1 MKKVLS
7 IVLSIA
13 MVVCLAPTMAFA
25 ATTSAAQ
32 ADAAYSDTE
41 GKACEGAV
49 NVLSALGV
57 VDGFTDGT
65 YKPEQTVTRAQMAK
79 LIVAALGVSEYA
91 TAKNSSYTDMGSA
104 QWAIPVV
111 EYATNLGIING
122 VGNGKFAPNK
132 TVTYEQVATM
142 ICRALG
148 YTTAS
153 KEMNGTYPAVF
164 VQKARALGILDDVQG
179 YSIGTGANRG
189 DCAIMLYNALELAQV
204 YADADGVTQPK
215 NGTDN
220 GKFQG
225 KDGTGYLTMMGTLNK
240 GGYSTYDI
248 VDEKDA
254 EDSLTPI
261 KTYIGAAAKLVYN
274 KEGKVLSVSDI
285 KTTFLTG
292 DYDKDGKFDVDG
304 TKYTIAN
311 KPYSVFTNAGAKN
324 ATDEVTSFAETSR
337 ENPGVTTFVN
347 NAEGTAKIFTDAD
360 DGDTFTIACKI
371 SGKTITDIF
380 SIASWSENDAKQI
393 SASQLKKITSDKS
406 LLSYDF
412 PLDDDTNVDE
422 SAFILSGVSK
432 LSDIKE
438 DNIVAVYADNADTKK
453 GTITKVEVGTKVV
466 TGKCTKVKT
475 NSDPSKVEYT
485 VDGNV
490 YKFSKLKGSDIQSA
504 TKATEFGV
512 GDDVTLYLD
521 YDGKI
526 YKAEATETNYS
537 YGVILTAAKT
547 DGFDADYKTKLFTSN
562 GESTVYT
569 FKNKSDG
576 ETAADIGV
584 GTLVQYKLNSKN
596 EITKINAPVADNK
609 TTKTKYK
616 NGVIGGK
623 TVASNIAVFEYKGAN
638 NEEDKAKK
646 DNYSVLAAKD
656 LTDDSATEAT
666 YFVNSKSDMTAI
678 LVSSDSTASNDI
690 YGVINSIYDTQN
702 SSEDDVYQY
711 VGLANGAEFDAI
723 TKDKIG
729 TYAADTKALM
739 YITKTGDEIKS
750 VEAVTPNYKEEISDD
765 KKLVSGKNVVVYG
778 KDGVVGDAEFAG
790 MVAYKVEKADSDK
803 VKIKNVESKTTD
815 DKLAY
820 QVIKDAKVYV
830 ANLKSNKKF
839 DKWTIGSTA
848 DISINGY
855 VVLVQ
860 TDKDSNNWDTVLY
873 ISDKDAE
880 DCVEAGLF
888 SSDLTAAKARVAA
901 AKASVRTVDEVT
913 KTAGDV
919 SATAAAIDSAVKAA
933 VKTTT
938 GVTVT
943 TDAAKVYTA
952 DKAGTYPV
960 TITITDKTTIS
971 VSDTVKVDV
980 VVK

>member
-204 YADADGVTQPK
+204 YADNDGVTQPK

-254 EDSLTPI
+254 DGSLTPI

-324 ATDEVTSFAETSR
+324 ATDVVTSSANTA
-337 ENPGVTTFVN
+337 VAHFVN
-347 NAEGTAKIFTDAD
+347 NAADGTKVFTDND
-360 DGDTFTIACKI
+360 DSDTFTIACKV

-380 SIASWSENDAKQI
+380 SISEWSENDAKQI

-475 NSDPSKVEYT
+475 NSDASKVEYT

-490 YKFSKLKGSDIQSA
+490 YKFSKLKGSDIQS
-504 TKATEFGV
+504 TKKNTEFGV

-526 YKAEATETNYS
+526 YTQEATETNYS
-537 YGVILTAAKT
+537 YGVVLTKAAK
-547 DGFDADYKTKLFTSN
+547 DGTFDGGYKIKLFTSN
-562 GESTVYT
+562 GESTVYS
-569 FKNKSDG
+569 FKEDADG
-576 ETAADIGV
+576 AKATMNV

-596 EITKINAPVADNK
+596 EITEINAPTAGNT

-623 TVASNIAVFEYKGAN
+623 TVASNIAVFEYKGADN
-638 NEEDKAKK
+638 DTAKAKK

-656 LTDDSATEAT
+656 LTDDSTTAAV
-666 YFVNSKSDMTAI
+666 YFENSKSDMTAI
-678 LVSSDSTASNDI
+678 LVTSDATASNDI
-690 YGVINSIYDTQN
+690 YGVINSIYNTQN

-711 VGLANGAEFDAI
+711 VGLANGADLDAM
-723 TKDKIG
+723 TKDQAKN
-729 TYAADTKALM
+729 TYENSKYKLV
-739 YITKTGDEIKS
+739 YISKTGDEIRS
-750 VEAVTPNYKEEISDD
+750 VEAVSPTYKNEVSDSKND
-765 KKLVSGKNVVVYG
+765 VSGKKVVVYG
-778 KDGVVGDAEFAG
+778 TNTGDATFANLK
-790 MVAYKVEKADSDK
+790 AYQVEKADSEK
-803 VKIKNVESKTTD
+803 VKVNG
-815 DKLAY
+815 AY

-830 ANLKSNKKF
+830 ANLKSNNKF
-839 DKWTIGSTA
+839 DKWTIGSTS

-855 VVLVQ
+855 VVLIQ

-880 DCVEAGLF
+880 DCVESALF
-888 SSDLTAAKARVAA
+888 SSDLTAAKARVAT
-901 AKASVRTVDEVT
+901 AKASVKSSVADVTKAATVD
-913 KTAGDV
+913 
-919 SATAAAIDSAVKAA
+919 ATATAIDTAVKAA
-933 VKTTT
+933 VETKT

-952 DKAGTYPV
+952 DEAGTYTV
-960 TITITDKTTIS
+960 TITITDDTVNS
-971 VSDTVKVDV
+971 VSDTVEVKVT
-980 VVK
+980 VKAAQ

>member
-41 GKACEGAV
+41 GTACEGAV

-65 YKPEQTVTRAQMAK
+65 YKPEQIVTRAQMAK

-122 VGNGKFAPNK
+122 VGNSKFAPNK
-132 TVTYEQVATM
+132 PVTYEQVATM
-142 ICRALG
+142 LCRALG

-164 VQKARALGILDDVQG
+164 VQKARALGILDDIQG

-225 KDGTGYLTMMGTLNK
+225 KSGTGYLTMMGTLNK

-254 EDSLTPI
+254 DGSLTPI

-311 KPYSVFTNAGAKN
+311 KPYSVFTNAGQKN
-324 ATDEVTSFAETSR
+324 ASDA
-337 ENPGVTTFVN
+337 VTTKADTKVTAFVN
-347 NAEGTAKIFTDAD
+347 NAEAGSKVFTDKD
-360 DGDTFTIACKI
+360 DSNTFTIACKV

-475 NSDPSKVEYT
+475 NETPSKVEYT

-490 YKFSKLKGSDIQSA
+490 YKFSKLKGSDIESA
-504 TKATEFGV
+504 KANSTEFKV

-521 YDGKI
+521 YAGKI
-526 YKAEATETNYS
+526 YTQEATETNYS
-537 YGVILTAAKT
+537 YGVVLTKAGK
-547 DGFDADYKTKLFTSN
+547 DGTFDGGYKIKLFTAN
-562 GESTVYT
+562 GESTIYS
-569 FKNKSDG
+569 FKDDPKNLASEKSDENYTKIPAG
-576 ETAADIGV
+576 N
-584 GTLVQYKLNSKN
+584 LVQYKLNSKN
-596 EITKINAPVADNK
+596 EITEINTTDK
-609 TTKTKYK
+609 TTKKTEYK

-623 TVASNIAVFEYKGAN
+623 TAASNIAIFEFKGGD
-638 NEEDKAKK
+638 ETKK
-646 DNYSVLAAKD
+646 DNYSVLSVKD
-656 LTDDSATEAT
+656 LTDNSTADAY
-666 YFVNSKSDMTAI
+666 YFENSKSDMTAI
-678 LVSSDSTASNDI
+678 LVHSDATASNDI
-690 YGVINSIYDTQN
+690 YGVINSIYNTQN

-711 VGLANGAEFDAI
+711 VGLANGAEFDAM
-723 TKDKIG
+723 TKDQKAD
-729 TYAADTKALM
+729 TYANNKFALM

-750 VEAVTPNYKEEISDD
+750 VKAVTPNYKEEVSDD
-765 KKLVSGKNVVVYG
+765 KTDVNGSKVVVYG
-778 KDGVVGDAEFAG
+778 NSKNDATFAG
-790 MVAYKVEKADSDK
+790 MKAYQVEKADSEK
-803 VKIKNVESKTTD
+803 VKID
-815 DKLAY
+815 GAY

-880 DCVEAGLF
+880 DCVEANLF
-888 SSDLTAAKARVAA
+888 KTVAAEQAEQAVKDAKTRVAA
-901 AKASVRTVDEVT
+901 VKKAIDDAKATIGEITKQDTLDATKKEVEKKIT
-913 KTAGDV
+913 
-919 SATAAAIDSAVKAA
+919 TAAGAPNDVTLTIDSS
-933 VKTTT
+933 
-938 GVTVT
+938 
-943 TDAAKVYTA
+943 KVENKA
-952 DKAGTYPV
+952 DKYTV
-960 TITITDKTTIS
+960 KVTITDKKVTS
-971 VSDTVKVDV
+971 VSVVTEVEVTIADKVN
-980 VVK
+980 

>member
-65 YKPEQTVTRAQMAK
+65 YKPEQIVTRAQMAK

-122 VGNGKFAPNK
+122 VGNSKFAPNK
-132 TVTYEQVATM
+132 PVTYEQVATM
-142 ICRALG
+142 LCRALG

-164 VQKARALGILDDVQG
+164 VQKARALGILDDIQG

-225 KDGTGYLTMMGTLNK
+225 KSGTGYLTMMGTLNK

-254 EDSLTPI
+254 DGSLTPI

-311 KPYSVFTNAGAKN
+311 KPYSVFTNAGQKN
-324 ATDEVTSFAETSR
+324 ASDA
-337 ENPGVTTFVN
+337 VTTKADTKVTAFVN
-347 NAEGTAKIFTDAD
+347 NAEAGSKVFTDKD
-360 DGDTFTIACKI
+360 DSNTFTIACKV

-475 NSDPSKVEYT
+475 NETPSKVEYT

-490 YKFSKLKGSDIQSA
+490 YKFSKLKGSDIESA
-504 TKATEFGV
+504 KANSTEFKV

-521 YDGKI
+521 YAGKI
-526 YKAEATETNYS
+526 YTQEATETNYS
-537 YGVILTAAKT
+537 YGVILTAAKP
-547 DGFDADYKTKLFTSN
+547 DGFDSDYKTKLFTSN
-562 GESTVYT
+562 GESTIYT

-576 ETAADIGV
+576 ETAARIGT

-596 EITKINAPVADNK
+596 EITEINTTDK
-609 TTKTKYK
+609 TTKKTEYK

-623 TVASNIAVFEYKGAN
+623 TAASNIAIFEFKGGDN
-638 NEEDKAKK
+638 TKK
-646 DNYSVLAAKD
+646 DNYSVLSVKD
-656 LTDDSATEAT
+656 LTDNSAEDAY
-666 YFVNSKSDMTAI
+666 YFENSKSDMTAI
-678 LVSSDSTASNDI
+678 LVRSDATASNDI
-690 YGVINSIYDTQN
+690 YGVINSIYNTQN

-711 VGLANGAEFDAI
+711 VGIANGAEFDAM
-723 TKDKIG
+723 TKDQKAN
-729 TYAADTKALM
+729 TYANNKLALM

-750 VEAVTPNYKEEISDD
+750 VETVNGKAMPEISDD
-765 KKLVSGKNVVVYG
+765 NKLVSGKNVVVYG
-778 KDGVVGDAEFAG
+778 KDGVAGDAEFAG

-803 VKIKNVESKTTD
+803 VKIKNVESKTND

-880 DCVEAGLF
+880 DCVEADLF
-888 SSDLTAAKARVAA
+888 ETVATQAVNAAKARVAA
-901 AKASVRTVDEVT
+901 AKASVGTVAEVT

-919 SATAAAIDSAVKAA
+919 SATVTAIDNAVKAA
-933 VKTTT
+933 VKITT
-938 GVTVT
+938 GVTVKT
-943 TDAAKVYTA
+943 NAAEVYTA

-960 TITITDKTTIS
+960 TITITDGTTTS

>member
-254 EDSLTPI
+254 DGSLTPI

-292 DYDKDGKFDVDG
+292 DYDKDGKFDADG

-324 ATDEVTSFAETSR
+324 ATDVVTSSANTA
-337 ENPGVTTFVN
+337 VAHFVN
-347 NAEGTAKIFTDAD
+347 NAADGTKVFTDND
-360 DGDTFTIACKI
+360 DSDTFTIACKV

-380 SIASWSENDAKQI
+380 SISEWSENDAKQI

-490 YKFSKLKGSDIQSA
+490 YKFSKLKGSDIQST
-504 TKATEFGV
+504 TKNTEFGV

-526 YKAEATETNYS
+526 YTAEATETNYS
-537 YGVILTAAKT
+537 YGVILTAAKP
-547 DGFDADYKTKLFTSN
+547 DGFDSDYKTKLFTSN
-562 GESTVYT
+562 GESTIYT

-576 ETAADIGV
+576 ETAARIGT

-596 EITKINAPVADNK
+596 EITEINTTNKK
-609 TTKTKYK
+609 TTKTEYK

-623 TVASNIAVFEYKGAN
+623 TAASNIAIFEFKGGDN
-638 NEEDKAKK
+638 TKK
-646 DNYSVLAAKD
+646 DNYSVLSVKD
-656 LTDDSATEAT
+656 LTDNSAENAY
-666 YFVNSKSDMTAI
+666 YFENSKSDMTAI
-678 LVSSDSTASNDI
+678 LVRSDATASNDI
-690 YGVINSIYDTQN
+690 YGVINSIYNTQN

-711 VGLANGAEFDAI
+711 VGIANGAEFDAM
-723 TKDKIG
+723 TKDQKAN
-729 TYAADTKALM
+729 TYANNKLALM

-750 VEAVTPNYKEEISDD
+750 VEAVTPNYKEEVSDSKTD
-765 KKLVSGKNVVVYG
+765 VNGSKVVVYG
-778 KDGVVGDAEFAG
+778 NSKNDATFAG
-790 MVAYKVEKADSDK
+790 MKAYQVEKADSEK
-803 VKIKNVESKTTD
+803 VKID
-815 DKLAY
+815 GAY

-888 SSDLTAAKARVAA
+888 SSDLTAAKARVAT
-901 AKASVRTVDEVT
+901 AKASVVKSVDYVT
-913 KTAGDV
+913 KAATV
-919 SATAAAIDSAVKAA
+919 EATATAIDTAVKAA
-933 VKTTT
+933 VETKT

-952 DKAGTYPV
+952 DEAGTYTV
-960 TITITDKTTIS
+960 TITITDDTVNS
-971 VSDTVKVDV
+971 VSDTVEVKVT
-980 VVK
+980 VKAAQ

>member
-65 YKPEQTVTRAQMAK
+65 YKPEQIVTRAQMAK

-122 VGNGKFAPNK
+122 VGNSKFAPNK
-132 TVTYEQVATM
+132 PVTYEQVATM
-142 ICRALG
+142 LCRALG

-164 VQKARALGILDDVQG
+164 VQKARALGILDDIQG

-225 KDGTGYLTMMGTLNK
+225 KSGTGYLTMMGTLNK

-254 EDSLTPI
+254 DGSLTPI

-292 DYDKDGKFDVDG
+292 DYDKEGKFDVNG

-311 KPYSVFTNAGAKN
+311 KPYSVFTNAGQKN
-324 ATDEVTSFAETSR
+324 ASDA
-337 ENPGVTTFVN
+337 VTTKADTKVTAFVN
-347 NAEGTAKIFTDAD
+347 NAEVGSKVFTDKD
-360 DGDTFTIACKI
+360 DSNTFTIACKV

-475 NSDPSKVEYT
+475 NETPSKVEYT

-490 YKFSKLKGSDIQSA
+490 YKFSKLKGSDIESA
-504 TKATEFGV
+504 KANSTEFKV

-521 YDGKI
+521 YAGKI
-526 YKAEATETNYS
+526 YTQEATETNYS
-537 YGVILTAAKT
+537 YGVVLTKADK
-547 DGFDADYKTKLFTSN
+547 DGTFDGGYKIKLFTAN
-562 GESTVYT
+562 GESTVYS
-569 FKNKSDG
+569 FKEDADG
-576 ETAADIGV
+576 EKATMNV

-596 EITKINAPVADNK
+596 EITEINAPAAGNT

-623 TVASNIAVFEYKGAN
+623 TVASNIAVFEYKGADN
-638 NEEDKAKK
+638 ATAKAKK

-656 LTDDSATEAT
+656 LTDDSTTAAV
-666 YFVNSKSDMTAI
+666 YFENSKSDMTAI
-678 LVSSDSTASNDI
+678 LVTSDATASNDI
-690 YGVINSIYDTQN
+690 YGVINSIYNTQN

-711 VGLANGAEFDAI
+711 VGLANGADLDAM
-723 TKDKIG
+723 TKDQAKN
-729 TYAADTKALM
+729 TYENSKYKLV
-739 YITKTGDEIKS
+739 YISKTGDEIRS
-750 VEAVTPNYKEEISDD
+750 VEAVTPTYKTEVSDLKTD
-765 KKLVSGKNVVVYG
+765 VSGKKVVAYG
-778 KDGVVGDAEFAG
+778 TAKNGGDAVFAD
-790 MVAYKVEKADSDK
+790 MAAYQVEKADSEK
-803 VKIKNVESKTTD
+803 VKVNG
-815 DKLAY
+815 AY

-880 DCVEAGLF
+880 DCVEADLF
-888 SSDLTAAKARVAA
+888 ETAATQAVNAATARVAA
-901 AKASVRTVDEVT
+901 AKASVGTVADVT

-919 SATAAAIDSAVKAA
+919 SATVTAIDNAVKAA
-933 VKTTT
+933 VKITT
-938 GVTVT
+938 GVTVKT
-943 TDAAKVYTA
+943 NAAEVYTA
-952 DKAGTYPV
+952 DKAGTYPI
-960 TITITDKTTIS
+960 TITITDGTTTS

>member
-65 YKPEQTVTRAQMAK
+65 YKPEQIVTRAQMAK

-122 VGNGKFAPNK
+122 VGNSKFAPNK
-132 TVTYEQVATM
+132 PVTYEQVATM
-142 ICRALG
+142 LCRALG

-164 VQKARALGILDDVQG
+164 VQKARALGILDDIQG

-225 KDGTGYLTMMGTLNK
+225 KSGTGYLTMMGTLNK

-254 EDSLTPI
+254 DGSLTPI

-311 KPYSVFTNAGAKN
+311 KPYSVFTNAGQKN
-324 ATDEVTSFAETSR
+324 ASDA
-337 ENPGVTTFVN
+337 VTTKADTKVTAFVN
-347 NAEGTAKIFTDAD
+347 NAEAGSKVFTDKD
-360 DGDTFTIACKI
+360 DSNTFTIACKV

-475 NSDPSKVEYT
+475 NETPSKVEYT

-490 YKFSKLKGSDIQSA
+490 YKFSKLKGSDIESA
-504 TKATEFGV
+504 KANSTEFKV

-521 YDGKI
+521 YAGKI
-526 YKAEATETNYS
+526 YTQEATETNYS
-537 YGVILTAAKT
+537 YGVVLTKAAK
-547 DGFDADYKTKLFTSN
+547 DGTFDGGYKIKLFTSN
-562 GESTVYT
+562 GESTVYS
-569 FKNKSDG
+569 FKEDADG
-576 ETAADIGV
+576 AKATMNV

-596 EITKINAPVADNK
+596 EITEINAPTAGNT

-623 TVASNIAVFEYKGAN
+623 TVASNIAVFEYKGADN
-638 NEEDKAKK
+638 DTAKAKK

-656 LTDDSATEAT
+656 LTDDSTTAAV
-666 YFVNSKSDMTAI
+666 YFENSKSDMTAI
-678 LVSSDSTASNDI
+678 LVTSDATASNDI
-690 YGVINSIYDTQN
+690 YGVINSIYNTQN

-723 TKDKIG
+723 TKDKTG

-750 VEAVTPNYKEEISDD
+750 VEAVKGKAMPEISDD

-778 KDGVVGDAEFAG
+778 KDGVVGDAQFAG

-803 VKIKNVESKTTD
+803 VKIKNVESKTND

-888 SSDLTAAKARVAA
+888 NSDLTAAKARVATVKKAIDDYQFGKLEKKAGLESIVNTINSNINTA
-901 AKASVRTVDEVT
+901 AKNTDDVT
-913 KTAGDV
+913 LNVNTDN
-919 SATAAAIDSAVKAA
+919 VKAE
-933 VKTTT
+933 V
-938 GVTVT
+938 
-943 TDAAKVYTA
+943 
-952 DKAGTYPV
+952 GTYKV
-960 TITITDKTTIS
+960 TITITDKKVIS
-971 VSDTVKVDV
+971 VSAETTVDIEVEEV
-980 VVK
+980 N

>member
-13 MVVCLAPTMAFA
+13 MVVCLMPTMAFA

-204 YADADGVTQPK
+204 YADNDGVTQPK

-324 ATDEVTSFAETSR
+324 ATDV
-337 ENPGVTTFVN
+337 VTTSANTKVAHFVN
-347 NAEGTAKIFTDAD
+347 NAADGTKVFTDND
-360 DGDTFTIACKI
+360 DDDTFTIACKV

-380 SIASWSENDAKQI
+380 SISEWSENDAKQI

-490 YKFSKLKGSDIQSA
+490 YKFSKLKGSDIANAENDS
-504 TKATEFGV
+504 KEFNV

-526 YKAEATETNYS
+526 YTQEATETNYS
-537 YGVILTAAKT
+537 YGVVLTKA
-547 DGFDADYKTKLFTSN
+547 DADGTFDPDYKIKLFTAN
-562 GESTVYT
+562 GESTIYS
-569 FKNKSDG
+569 FKDDADG
-576 ETAADIGV
+576 QKASADADMVAGK
-584 GTLVQYKLNSKN
+584 LVQYKLNSKN
-596 EITKINAPVADNK
+596 EITEINATKK
-609 TTKTKYK
+609 TTQKTEYK

-623 TVASNIAVFEYKGAN
+623 TAASNIAVFEYKGDAT
-638 NEEDKAKK
+638 DAAKAKK

-656 LTDDSATEAT
+656 LTDNSSSDAY
-666 YFVNSKSDMTAI
+666 YFENSKSDMTAI
-678 LVSSDSTASNDI
+678 LVTSDATASNDI
-690 YGVINSIYDTQN
+690 YGVINSIYNTQN

-711 VGLANGAEFDAI
+711 VGLANGAELDAM
-723 TKDKIG
+723 TKDQAKN
-729 TYAADTKALM
+729 TYENSKYKLV
-739 YITKTGDEIKS
+739 YISKTGDEIRS
-750 VEAVTPNYKEEISDD
+750 VKAVTPNYKSEVSDSKIDVNAD
-765 KKLVSGKNVVVYG
+765 KVVAYGTAKN
-778 KDGVVGDAEFAG
+778 DGDAVFAD
-790 MVAYKVEKADSDK
+790 MAAYQVEKADSEK
-803 VKIKNVESKTTD
+803 VKIDGS
-815 DKLAY
+815 Y

-830 ANLKSNKKF
+830 ANLKSNNKF
-839 DKWTIGSTA
+839 DKWTIGSTS
-848 DISINGY
+848 DIGINGY
-855 VVLVQ
+855 VVLIQ

-880 DCVEAGLF
+880 DCVESDLF
-888 SSDLTAAKARVAA
+888 SSALTAAKANVNEAVQSITKDETKTDPVATDAKDSVKEKAAIAA
-901 AKASVRTVDEVT
+901 AKKLVVKNSNVNLDDTTATKVDDSTYNVTLVIKSGEYSVEKVI
-913 KTAGDV
+913 K
-919 SATAAAIDSAVKAA
+919 
-933 VKTTT
+933 
-938 GVTVT
+938 VTVVE
-943 TDAAKVYTA
+943 KSSEGQ
-952 DKAGTYPV
+952 K
-960 TITITDKTTIS
+960 
-971 VSDTVKVDV
+971 
-980 VVK
+980 

>member
-521 YDGKI
+521 YAGKI
-526 YKAEATETNYS
+526 YTQEATETNYS
-537 YGVILTAAKT
+537 YGVVLKGAAK
-547 DGFDADYKTKLFTSN
+547 DGTFDGGYKIKLFTAN
-562 GESTVYT
+562 GESTIYS
-569 FKNKSDG
+569 FKDDPKTETINKTTDG
-576 ETAADIGV
+576 A
-584 GTLVQYKLNSKN
+584 LVQYKLNSKN
-596 EITKINAPVADNK
+596 EITEINTTNK
-609 TTKTKYK
+609 TTKKTEYK

-623 TVASNIAVFEYKGAN
+623 TAASNIAIFEFKGGDN
-638 NEEDKAKK
+638 TKK
-646 DNYSVLAAKD
+646 DNYSVLSVKD
-656 LTDDSATEAT
+656 LTDNSAENAY
-666 YFVNSKSDMTAI
+666 YFENSKSDMTAI
-678 LVSSDSTASNDI
+678 LVHSDATASNDI
-690 YGVINSIYDTQN
+690 YGVINSIYNTQN

-711 VGLANGAEFDAI
+711 VGLANGAEFDAM
-723 TKDKIG
+723 TKDQKAD
-729 TYAADTKALM
+729 TYANNMFALM

-750 VEAVTPNYKEEISDD
+750 VEAVTPNYKEEVSDNKTD
-765 KKLVSGKNVVVYG
+765 VNGSKVVVYG
-778 KDGVVGDAEFAG
+778 NSKNDATFAG
-790 MVAYKVEKADSDK
+790 MKAYQVEKADSEK
-803 VKIKNVESKTTD
+803 VKID
-815 DKLAY
+815 GAY

-880 DCVEAGLF
+880 DCVEANLF
-888 SSDLTAAKARVAA
+888 KTVAAEQAEQAVKDAKARVATVKEA
-901 AKASVRTVDEVT
+901 IKAGI
-913 KTAGDV
+913 GDV
-919 SATAAAIDSAVKAA
+919 TINNNLDALVKDVKEKITTVAGNPTNVELEID
-933 VKTTT
+933 T
-938 GVTVT
+938 
-943 TDAAKVYTA
+943 AKVKNEINSTP
-952 DKAGTYPV
+952 YPV
-960 TITITDKTTIS
+960 TVTITDKTVDS
-971 VSDTVKVDV
+971 VSDTIVVNVKVIDKV
-980 VVK
+980 N

>member
-122 VGNGKFAPNK
+122 VGNSKFAPNK
-132 TVTYEQVATM
+132 PVTYEQVATM
-142 ICRALG
+142 LCRALG

-164 VQKARALGILDDVQG
+164 VQKARALGILDDIQG

-225 KDGTGYLTMMGTLNK
+225 KSGTGYLTMMGTLNK

-254 EDSLTPI
+254 DGSLTPI

-292 DYDKDGKFDVDG
+292 DYDKDGKFDADG

-311 KPYSVFTNAGAKN
+311 KPYSVFTNAGQKN
-324 ATDEVTSFAETSR
+324 ASDA
-337 ENPGVTTFVN
+337 VTTKADTKVTAFVN
-347 NAEGTAKIFTDAD
+347 NAEAGSKVFTDKD
-360 DGDTFTIACKI
+360 DSNTFTIACKV

-475 NSDPSKVEYT
+475 NSDASKVEYT

-490 YKFSKLKGSDIQSA
+490 YKFSKLKGSDIQST
-504 TKATEFGV
+504 TKNTEFGV

-526 YKAEATETNYS
+526 YTQEATETNYS
-537 YGVILTAAKT
+537 YGVVLTKAAK
-547 DGFDADYKTKLFTSN
+547 DGTFDGGYKIKLFTSN
-562 GESTVYT
+562 GESTVYS
-569 FKNKSDG
+569 FKEDADG
-576 ETAADIGV
+576 AKATMNV

-596 EITKINAPVADNK
+596 EITEINAPAAGNT

-623 TVASNIAVFEYKGAN
+623 TVASNIAVFEYKGADN
-638 NEEDKAKK
+638 DTAKAKK

-656 LTDDSATEAT
+656 LTDDSTTAAV
-666 YFVNSKSDMTAI
+666 YFENSKSDMTAI
-678 LVSSDSTASNDI
+678 LVTSDATASNDI
-690 YGVINSIYDTQN
+690 YGVINSIYNTQN

-711 VGLANGAEFDAI
+711 VGLANGADLDAM
-723 TKDKIG
+723 TKDQAKN
-729 TYAADTKALM
+729 TYENSKYKLV
-739 YITKTGDEIKS
+739 YISKTGDEIRS
-750 VEAVTPNYKEEISDD
+750 VEAVSPTYKNEVSDSKND
-765 KKLVSGKNVVVYG
+765 VSGKKVVVYG
-778 KDGVVGDAEFAG
+778 TNTGDATFANLK
-790 MVAYKVEKADSDK
+790 AYQVEKADSEK
-803 VKIKNVESKTTD
+803 VKVNG
-815 DKLAY
+815 AY

-855 VVLVQ
+855 VVLIQ

-880 DCVEAGLF
+880 DCVESALF
-888 SSDLTAAKARVAA
+888 SSDLTAAKARVAT
-901 AKASVRTVDEVT
+901 AKASVVKSVADVT
-913 KTAGDV
+913 KAATV
-919 SATAAAIDSAVKAA
+919 EATATAIDTAVKAA
-933 VKTTT
+933 VETKT

-952 DKAGTYPV
+952 DEAGTYTV
-960 TITITDKTTIS
+960 TITITDDTVNS
-971 VSDTVKVDV
+971 VSDTVEVKVT
-980 VVK
+980 VKAAQ

>member
-347 NAEGTAKIFTDAD
+347 NAEGTTRIFTDSD
-360 DGDTFTIACKI
+360 DGNTFTIACKV

-438 DNIVAVYADNADTKK
+438 DNIVAVYADNADTSK

-475 NSDPSKVEYT
+475 NETPSKVEYT

-490 YKFSKLKGSDIQSA
+490 YKFSKLKGSDIQST
-504 TKATEFGV
+504 TKAIEFGV

-537 YGVILTAAKT
+537 YGVILTAAKP

-576 ETAADIGV
+576 ETAADIEV

-596 EITKINAPVADNK
+596 EITKINAPADGNT

-623 TVASNIAVFEYKGAN
+623 TVASNIAVFEYKGG
-638 NEEDKAKK
+638 DKAKK
-646 DNYSVLAAKD
+646 DSYSVLAAKD
-656 LTDDSATEAT
+656 LTDDSDTAAT

-690 YGVINSIYDTQN
+690 YGVINSIYNTQN

-711 VGLANGAEFDAI
+711 VGLANGAELDAM
-723 TKDKIG
+723 TKDQAEN
-729 TYAADTKALM
+729 TYESSKYKLV
-739 YITKTGDEIKS
+739 YISKTGDEIRS
-750 VEAVTPNYKEEISDD
+750 VKTVDANYKSEVSDSKD
-765 KKLVSGKNVVVYG
+765 EVSAEKVVAYG
-778 KDGVVGDAEFAG
+778 PETDSVAQATFAG
-790 MVAYKVEKADSDK
+790 LKAYKVNKADSEK
-803 VKIKNVESKTTD
+803 VQVNNI
-815 DKLAY
+815 Y

-830 ANLKSNKKF
+830 ANLKSDKTF
-839 DKWTIGSTA
+839 DKWTLGSTS
-848 DISINGY
+848 DIGIDGY
-855 VVLVQ
+855 VVLIQ

-880 DCVEAGLF
+880 DCA
-888 SSDLTAAKARVAA
+888 
-901 AKASVRTVDEVT
+901 
-913 KTAGDV
+913 
-919 SATAAAIDSAVKAA
+919 
-933 VKTTT
+933 
-938 GVTVT
+938 T
-943 TDAAKVYTA
+943 TDLFNLTK
-952 DKAGTYPV
+952 
-960 TITITDKTTIS
+960 
-971 VSDTVKVDV
+971 
-980 VVK
+980 

>member
-164 VQKARALGILDDVQG
+164 VQKARALGILENVQG
-179 YSIGTGANRG
+179 YSLGTGANRG
-189 DCAIMLYNALELAQV
+189 DCAIMLYNALNLAQV

-215 NGTDN
+215 SGTDN
-220 GKFQG
+220 GEFQG
-225 KDGTGYLTMMGTLNK
+225 KTGTGYLTMMGTLNK
-240 GGYSTYDI
+240 GGYSTYDV
-248 VDEKDA
+248 VDETDA
-254 EDSLTPI
+254 EDALTPI
-261 KTYIGAAAKLVYN
+261 KTYVGAAAKIVYN
-274 KEGKVLSVSDI
+274 KQGKVLAVSDI

-311 KPYSVFTNAGAKN
+311 KPYSVFTNAGKQN
-324 ATDEVTSFAETSR
+324 ATDEVTTTANTK
-337 ENPGVTTFVN
+337 VTAFLN
-347 NAEGTAKIFTDAD
+347 NAETTAKVFTDAD
-360 DGDTFTIACKI
+360 DGNTFTIACKV

-380 SIASWSENDAKQI
+380 SISTWSENDAKKV

-422 SAFILSGVSK
+422 TAFILNGVDK

-466 TGKCTKVKT
+466 SGKCTKVKA
-475 NSDPSKVEYT
+475 NSDPAKVEYT
-485 VDGNV
+485 VDGTV
-490 YKFSKLKGSDIQSA
+490 YKFSELKGSDIQS
-504 TKATEFGV
+504 TRKAQEFKV
-512 GDDVTLYLD
+512 GDEVTLYLD

-526 YKAEATETNYS
+526 YTQESTETNYS
-537 YGVILTAAKT
+537 YGVALSKAVN
-547 DGFDADYKTKLFTSN
+547 DGDVFGSADYKIKLFTAN
-562 GESTVYT
+562 GEEKVFS
-569 FKNKSDG
+569 FKNDSDG
-576 ETAADIGV
+576 ENASKNTKLVAGA
-584 GTLVQYKLNSKN
+584 LVQYKVNSSS
-596 EITKINAPVADNK
+596 EITEINTTTATTNK
-609 TTKTKYK
+609 TEYK

-623 TVASNIAVFEYKGAN
+623 KAASNIVVFEYKGGTKT
-638 NEEDKAKK
+638 DK
-646 DNYSVLAAKD
+646 DEYSVLKVND
-656 LTDDSATEAT
+656 LTDDSTGAT
-666 YFVNSKSDMTAI
+666 YFTNSKSDMTAI
-678 LVSSDSTASNDI
+678 LVTSDATASNDI
-690 YGVINSIYDTQN
+690 YGVINSRYETQN

-711 VGLANGAEFDAI
+711 VGIANGAEIDAL
-723 TKDKIG
+723 TKDQSTSA
-729 TYAADTKALM
+729 TYESSKFKFV
-739 YITKTGDEIKS
+739 YFSKTGDEIKD
-750 VEAVTPNYKEEISDD
+750 VKAVTPKYDTEISDNKND
-765 KKLVSGKNVVVYG
+765 VGSGKVVVYG
-778 KDGVVGDAEFAG
+778 TSSSSDATFANLK
-790 MVAYKVEKADSDK
+790 AYQVEKADSDK
-803 VKIKNVESKTTD
+803 VKVNGD
-815 DKLAY
+815 Y
-820 QVIKDAKVYV
+820 QVVKDAKVYV
-830 ANLKSNKKF
+830 ANLKSNNKF
-839 DKWTIGSTA
+839 DKWTIGSTS
-848 DISINGY
+848 DISIDGY
-855 VVLVQ
+855 VVLIQ
-860 TDKDSNNWDTVLY
+860 TDKNSNNWDTVLY
-873 ISDKDAE
+873 ISDTDAADCKDK
-880 DCVEAGLF
+880 DLF
-888 SSDLTAAKARVAA
+888 SNAATIARDAAVAAVAA
-901 AKASVRTVDEVT
+901 AKASVTTAADVT
-913 KTAGDV
+913 KTGVVADDAAAV
-919 SATAAAIDSAVKAA
+919 ETAAKGA
-933 VKTTT
+933 VKTKT
-938 GVTVT
+938 GVTLTTNAKTVYT
-943 TDAAKVYTA
+943 TDAAGDYNVT
-952 DKAGTYPV
+952 V
-960 TITITDKTTIS
+960 TITGAADIS
-971 VSDTVKVDV
+971 VSDTV
-980 VVK
+980 VVKVTVR

>member
-254 EDSLTPI
+254 DGSLTPI

-292 DYDKDGKFDVDG
+292 DYDKDGKFDADG

-324 ATDEVTSFAETSR
+324 ATDVVTSSANTA
-337 ENPGVTTFVN
+337 VAHFVN
-347 NAEGTAKIFTDAD
+347 NAADGTKVFTDND
-360 DGDTFTIACKI
+360 DSDTFTIACKV

-380 SIASWSENDAKQI
+380 SISEWSENDAKQI

-490 YKFSKLKGSDIQSA
+490 YKFSKLKGSDIQST
-504 TKATEFGV
+504 TKNTEFGV

-526 YKAEATETNYS
+526 YTQEATETNYS
-537 YGVILTAAKT
+537 YGVVLTKAAK
-547 DGFDADYKTKLFTSN
+547 DGTFDGGYKIKLFTAN
-562 GESTVYT
+562 GESTVYS
-569 FKNKSDG
+569 FKEDADG
-576 ETAADIGV
+576 EKATMNV

-596 EITKINAPVADNK
+596 EITEINAPAVGNT

-623 TVASNIAVFEYKGAN
+623 TVASNIAVFEYKGADN
-638 NEEDKAKK
+638 ATAKAKK

-656 LTDDSATEAT
+656 LTDDSTTAAV
-666 YFVNSKSDMTAI
+666 YFENSKSDMTAI
-678 LVSSDSTASNDI
+678 LVTSDATASNDI
-690 YGVINSIYDTQN
+690 YGVINSIYNTQN

-711 VGLANGAEFDAI
+711 VGLANGADLDAM
-723 TKDKIG
+723 TKDQAKN
-729 TYAADTKALM
+729 TYENSKYKLV
-739 YITKTGDEIKS
+739 YISKTGDEIRS
-750 VEAVTPNYKEEISDD
+750 VEAVSPTYKNEVSDSKND
-765 KKLVSGKNVVVYG
+765 VSGKKVVVYG
-778 KDGVVGDAEFAG
+778 TNPGDATFANLK
-790 MVAYKVEKADSDK
+790 AYQVEKADSEK
-803 VKIKNVESKTTD
+803 VKVNG
-815 DKLAY
+815 AY

-888 SSDLTAAKARVAA
+888 SSDLTAAKTRVAT
-901 AKASVRTVDEVT
+901 AKASVGIIADVT
-913 KTAGDV
+913 KTDDV
-919 SATAAAIDSAVKAA
+919 SSTVTAIDTTVKAA
-933 VKTTT
+933 VENKT
-938 GVTVT
+938 GVTVKT
-943 TDAAKVYTA
+943 NAAEVYTA
-952 DKAGTYPV
+952 NKAGTYPV
-960 TITITDKTTIS
+960 TVTITDKTVDS
-971 VSDTVKVDV
+971 VSDTIVVNVKVIDK
-980 VVK
+980 VK

>member
-164 VQKARALGILDDVQG
+164 VQKARALGILENVQG
-179 YSIGTGANRG
+179 YSLGTGANRG
-189 DCAIMLYNALELAQV
+189 DCAIMLYNALNLAQV

-215 NGTDN
+215 SGTDN
-220 GKFQG
+220 GEFQG
-225 KDGTGYLTMMGTLNK
+225 KTGTGYLTMMGTLNK
-240 GGYSTYDI
+240 GGYSTYDV
-248 VDEKDA
+248 VDETDA
-254 EDSLTPI
+254 EDALTPI
-261 KTYIGAAAKLVYN
+261 KTYVGAAAKIVYN
-274 KEGKVLSVSDI
+274 KQGKVLAVSDI

-311 KPYSVFTNAGAKN
+311 KPYSVFTNAGKQN
-324 ATDEVTSFAETSR
+324 ATDEVTTTANTK
-337 ENPGVTTFVN
+337 VTAFLN
-347 NAEGTAKIFTDAD
+347 NAETTAKVFTDAD
-360 DGDTFTIACKI
+360 DGDTFTIACKV

-380 SIASWSENDAKQI
+380 SISTWSENDAKKV

-422 SAFILSGVSK
+422 TAFILNGVDK

-466 TGKCTKVKT
+466 SGKCTKVKA
-475 NSDPSKVEYT
+475 NSDPAKVEYT

-490 YKFSKLKGSDIQSA
+490 YKFSELKGSDIQS
-504 TKATEFGV
+504 TKKAQEFKV
-512 GDDVTLYLD
+512 GDEVTLYLD

-526 YKAEATETNYS
+526 YTQESTETNYS
-537 YGVILTAAKT
+537 YGVALSSAVN
-547 DGFDADYKTKLFTSN
+547 DADVFKNDDYKIKLFTAN
-562 GESTVYT
+562 GEEKVFS
-569 FKNKSDG
+569 FKNDSDG
-576 ETAADIGV
+576 KKASENNKLVAGA
-584 GTLVQYKLNSKN
+584 LVQYKVNSSS
-596 EITKINAPVADNK
+596 EITEINTTTATTNK
-609 TTKTKYK
+609 TEYK

-623 TVASNIAVFEYKGAN
+623 KAASNIVVFEYKGGTKT
-638 NEEDKAKK
+638 DK
-646 DNYSVLAAKD
+646 DEYSVLKVND
-656 LTDDSATEAT
+656 LTDDSTGAT
-666 YFVNSKSDMTAI
+666 YFTNSKSDMTAI
-678 LVSSDSTASNDI
+678 LVTSDATASNDL
-690 YGVINSIYDTQN
+690 YGVINSRYETQN

-711 VGLANGAEFDAI
+711 VGIANGAEIDAL
-723 TKDKIG
+723 TKDQSTSA
-729 TYAADTKALM
+729 TYESSKFKFV
-739 YITKTGDEIKS
+739 YFSKTGDEIKS
-750 VEAVTPNYKEEISDD
+750 VKKATEKYDTEISDSKAD
-765 KKLVSGKNVVVYG
+765 VGSGNVVAYG
-778 KDGVVGDAEFAG
+778 TSSSDAKFADLR
-790 MVAYKVEKADSDK
+790 AYKVEKADSEK
-803 VKIKNVESKTTD
+803 VKVNGD
-815 DKLAY
+815 Y

-830 ANLKSNKKF
+830 ANLKSNNKF
-839 DKWTIGSTA
+839 DKWTIGSTS
-848 DISINGY
+848 DISIDGY
-855 VVLVQ
+855 VVLIQ

-873 ISDKDAE
+873 ISDTDAADCKDI
-880 DCVEAGLF
+880 DLF
-888 SSDLTAAKARVAA
+888 STTEKIARDNAEKAVAA
-901 AKASVRTVDEVT
+901 AKASVKTTAVDVKKANSVDDTV
-913 KTAGDV
+913 
-919 SATAAAIDSAVKAA
+919 AAIETSAKNA
-933 VKTTT
+933 VTTNT
-938 GVTVT
+938 GVTLK
-943 TDAAKVYTA
+943 TDAKTVYTK
-952 DKAGTYPV
+952 DELGNYNVTV
-960 TITITDKTTIS
+960 TITATADTS
-971 VSDTVKVDV
+971 VSDTV
-980 VVK
+980 VVKVTVK

>member
-65 YKPEQTVTRAQMAK
+65 YKPEQIVTRAQMAK

-91 TAKNSSYTDMGSA
+91 TAKNSSYTDMAAA

-132 TVTYEQVATM
+132 PVTYEQVATM
-142 ICRALG
+142 LCRALG

-164 VQKARALGILDDVQG
+164 VQKARALGILDDIQG

-225 KDGTGYLTMMGTLNK
+225 KSGTGYLTMMGTLNK

-254 EDSLTPI
+254 DGSLTPI

-311 KPYSVFTNAGAKN
+311 KPYSVFTNAGQKN
-324 ATDEVTSFAETSR
+324 ASDA
-337 ENPGVTTFVN
+337 VTTKADTKVTAFVN
-347 NAEGTAKIFTDAD
+347 NAEAGSKVFTDKD
-360 DGDTFTIACKI
+360 DSNTFTIACKV

-475 NSDPSKVEYT
+475 NETPSKVEYT

-490 YKFSKLKGSDIQSA
+490 YKFSKLKGSDIESA
-504 TKATEFGV
+504 KANSTEFKV

-521 YDGKI
+521 YAGKI
-526 YKAEATETNYS
+526 YTQEATETNYS
-537 YGVILTAAKT
+537 YGVVLKGAAK
-547 DGFDADYKTKLFTSN
+547 DGTFDGGYKIKLFTAN
-562 GESTVYT
+562 GESTIYS
-569 FKNKSDG
+569 FKDDPKTETINKTTDG
-576 ETAADIGV
+576 A
-584 GTLVQYKLNSKN
+584 LVQYKLNSKN
-596 EITKINAPVADNK
+596 EITEINTTDK
-609 TTKTKYK
+609 TTTKTEYK

-623 TVASNIAVFEYKGAN
+623 TAASNIAIFEFKGG
-638 NEEDKAKK
+638 DKTKK
-646 DNYSVLAAKD
+646 DNYSVLSVKD
-656 LTDDSATEAT
+656 LTDNSAEDAY
-666 YFVNSKSDMTAI
+666 YFENSKSDMTAI
-678 LVSSDSTASNDI
+678 LVRSDATASNDI
-690 YGVINSIYDTQN
+690 YGVINSIYNTQN

-711 VGLANGAEFDAI
+711 VGIANGAEFDAM
-723 TKDKIG
+723 TKDQKTN
-729 TYAADTKALM
+729 TYANNKLALM

-750 VEAVTPNYKEEISDD
+750 VEAVTPNYKEEVSDSKTD
-765 KKLVSGKNVVVYG
+765 VNGSKVVVYG
-778 KDGVVGDAEFAG
+778 NSKNDATFAG
-790 MVAYKVEKADSDK
+790 MKAYQVEKADSEK
-803 VKIKNVESKTTD
+803 VKID
-815 DKLAY
+815 GAY

-888 SSDLTAAKARVAA
+888 SSDLTVAKARVATVK
-901 AKASVRTVDEVT
+901 KAIDGYKFGKLEKKAGLEGIVNAINSNINTA
-913 KTAGDV
+913 AGD
-919 SATAAAIDSAVKAA
+919 TAAAVTLNINTDNVKAE
-933 VKTTT
+933 V
-938 GVTVT
+938 
-943 TDAAKVYTA
+943 
-952 DKAGTYPV
+952 GTYKV
-960 TITITDKTTIS
+960 TITITDNKAPS
-971 VSDTVKVDV
+971 VSAETTVDIEVEEV
-980 VVK
+980 N

>member
-65 YKPEQTVTRAQMAK
+65 YKPEQIVTRAQMAK

-122 VGNGKFAPNK
+122 VGNSKFAPNK
-132 TVTYEQVATM
+132 PVTYEQVATM
-142 ICRALG
+142 LCRALG

-164 VQKARALGILDDVQG
+164 VQKARALGILDDIQG

-225 KDGTGYLTMMGTLNK
+225 KSGTGYLTMMGTLNK

-254 EDSLTPI
+254 DGSLTPI

-292 DYDKDGKFDVDG
+292 DYDKDGKFDADG

-311 KPYSVFTNAGAKN
+311 KPYSVFTNAGQKN
-324 ATDEVTSFAETSR
+324 ASDA
-337 ENPGVTTFVN
+337 VTTKADTKVTAFVN
-347 NAEGTAKIFTDAD
+347 NAEAGSKVFTDKD
-360 DGDTFTIACKI
+360 DSNTFTIACKV

-475 NSDPSKVEYT
+475 NSDASKVEYT

-490 YKFSKLKGSDIQSA
+490 YKFSKLKGSDIQST
-504 TKATEFGV
+504 TKNTEFGV

-526 YKAEATETNYS
+526 YTQEATETNYS
-537 YGVILTAAKT
+537 YGVVLTKAAK
-547 DGFDADYKTKLFTSN
+547 DGTFDGGYKIKLFTSN
-562 GESTVYT
+562 GESTVYS
-569 FKNKSDG
+569 FKEDADG
-576 ETAADIGV
+576 AKATMNV

-596 EITKINAPVADNK
+596 EITEINAPAAGNT

-623 TVASNIAVFEYKGAN
+623 TVASNIAVFEYKGADN
-638 NEEDKAKK
+638 DTAKAKK

-656 LTDDSATEAT
+656 LTDDSTTAAV
-666 YFVNSKSDMTAI
+666 YFENSKSDMTAI
-678 LVSSDSTASNDI
+678 LVTSDATASNDI
-690 YGVINSIYDTQN
+690 YGVINSIYNTQN

-711 VGLANGAEFDAI
+711 VGLANGADLDAM
-723 TKDKIG
+723 TKDQAKN
-729 TYAADTKALM
+729 TYENSKYKLV
-739 YITKTGDEIKS
+739 YISKTGDEIRS
-750 VEAVTPNYKEEISDD
+750 VEAVSPTYKNEVSDSKND
-765 KKLVSGKNVVVYG
+765 VSGKKVVVYG
-778 KDGVVGDAEFAG
+778 TNTGDATFANLK
-790 MVAYKVEKADSDK
+790 AYQVEKADSEK
-803 VKIKNVESKTTD
+803 VKVNG
-815 DKLAY
+815 AY

-855 VVLVQ
+855 VVLIQ

-880 DCVEAGLF
+880 DCVESALF
-888 SSDLTAAKARVAA
+888 SSDLTAAKARVAT
-901 AKASVRTVDEVT
+901 AKASVVKSVADVT
-913 KTAGDV
+913 KAATV
-919 SATAAAIDSAVKAA
+919 EATATAIDTAVKAA
-933 VKTTT
+933 VETKT

-952 DKAGTYPV
+952 DEAGTYTV
-960 TITITDKTTIS
+960 TITITDDTVNS
-971 VSDTVKVDV
+971 VSDTVEVKVT
-980 VVK
+980 VKAAQ